1 MLLFIILFALFIP
14 LHETV
19 HWINA
24 EFFNPYFEP
33 VQMHF
38 LDEIT
43 EHSSKNN
50 KCLIIASV
58 ETRETF
64 PDAENAEPTWMRTLD
79 ELSALS
85 IQSISALLLAFVIV
99 FNRLPKLSKFRKHS

>member
-43 EHSSKNN
+43 GYVSKNSN
-50 KCLIIASV
+50 CLIIASV
-58 ETRETF
+58 EMKETF
-64 PDAENAEPTWMRTLD
+64 LNAAKEEPPYFRIID
-79 ELSALS
+79 ELSAYS
-85 IQSISALLLAFVIV
+85 IQSISALLLAFIIA
-99 FNRLPKLSKFRKHS
+99 FNRLPKLPKLRKHS